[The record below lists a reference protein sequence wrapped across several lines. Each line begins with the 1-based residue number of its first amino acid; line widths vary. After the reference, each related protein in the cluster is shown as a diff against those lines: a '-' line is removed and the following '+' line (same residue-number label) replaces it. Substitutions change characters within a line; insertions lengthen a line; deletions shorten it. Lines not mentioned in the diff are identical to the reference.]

1 MRKLVVLSLLLW
13 GCVSVAQQP
22 QDLQTVL
29 QQLQSQDN
37 ATRLQAIERAPEFG
51 ASIIPHLPSLLTHQD
66 WRSTGRANRFGK
78 HRNPRHQTRSQREA
92 RCGQCPVGTH

>member
-1 MRKLVVLSLLLW
+1 VTKLGKQKLNEGARVMRKLAVLSLLLW
-13 GCVSVAQQP
+13 GCILAAQQP

-51 ASIIPHLPSLLTHQD
+51 AAIIPHLTSLLTHQD
-66 WRSTGRANRFGK
+66 WAYSAGRANRSGK
-78 HRNPRHQTRSQREA
+78 YRNPHR
-92 RCGQCPVGTH
+92 